1 MITGPSNDIRLLT
14 PPDDVADPEVTI
26 LVPALNEEITI
37 GRFVAWCRQGIAASG
52 AQVEILIVDS
62 STDRTPEIAQAAG
75 ARVLQVPRRGLGR
88 AYIDAVPFIR
98 GRFVIMGDADCT
110 YDFREI
116 RPFVAAFRAGAE
128 FVMGSRFKGS
138 IAPGAMPPLHRYFG
152 TPVTTFILNL
162 MFGSRFSDIH
172 CGMRGISRDA
182 LVRMD
187 LRSQGWEYASEMVLK
202 AVHMELETAEVPIH
216 FLKDP
221 EGRLSHMK
229 RRGWLEPWRAG
240 WMNLRAMLVHGV
252 NFFLVKPGAVLLALG
267 LVFLVPL
274 AFGPLTIG
282 RMSVSLNTMLLAM
295 AAATLGLSMLYFGG
309 IAAILFDYSDTI
321 RKRLERLLPYNPTFV
336 GSLTVAACGVL
347 ATVPLIRTYL
357 ANGFV
362 LPEVGIE
369 THWAVM
375 GLWLIIAAFETF
387 IFALM
392 VRALGI
398 ALPARRAEGG

>member
-1 MITGPSNDIRLLT
+1 MTASSNDIRLLI
-14 PPDDVADPEVTI
+14 PPDDVVYPEVTI

-37 GRFVAWCRQGIAASG
+37 GRFVDWCRQGIAASG
-52 AQVEILIVDS
+52 ARVEILIVDS
-62 STDRTPEIAQAAG
+62 STDRTPEIAQAGG
-75 ARVLQVPRRGLGR
+75 ARVLQVPKRGLGR
-88 AYIDAVPFIR
+88 AYIDAIPYIR
-98 GRFVIMGDADCT
+98 GRFIIMGDADCT

-116 RPFVAAFRAGAE
+116 RPFIEAFRVGAE

-152 TPVTTFILNL
+152 TPVTTFILNM

-182 LVRMD
+182 LARMD

-202 AVHMELETAEVPIH
+202 SVHMELKTTEVPIH

-240 WMNLRAMLVHGV
+240 WMNLRAMLIHGV
-252 NFFLVKPGAVLLALG
+252 NFFLVKPGAALLAIG
-267 LVFLVPL
+267 LILMVPL

-295 AAATLGLSMLYFGG
+295 ATATLGLSMLYFGG
-309 IAAILFDYSDTI
+309 IATILFDYSDTV
-321 RKRLERLLPYNPTFV
+321 RKRLERLLPYNPTLV
-336 GSLTVAACGVL
+336 VCMLVAAGGVV
-347 ATVPLIRTYL
+347 ATVPLIRTYV

-362 LPEVGIE
+362 LPELGVQ

-398 ALPARRAEGG
+398 ALPARRGGGS